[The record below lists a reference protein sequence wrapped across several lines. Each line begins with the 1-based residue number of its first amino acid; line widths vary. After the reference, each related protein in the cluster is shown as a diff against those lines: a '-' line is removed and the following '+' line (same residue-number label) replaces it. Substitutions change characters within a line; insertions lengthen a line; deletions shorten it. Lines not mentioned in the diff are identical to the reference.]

1 MNFKKYQHI
10 EKYGNSEVQGIE
22 FGKCYIFPK
31 LDGTNASI
39 WLDDNKLKAGSRTR
53 ELTFEKDNAKFY
65 EWVMAQENIFNFF
78 RKYKNLRLYGEWLVP
93 HTLKTYRDNAWKK
106 FYVFDV
112 MVDTENSYLAYDD
125 YKSMLSEF
133 NIDYIPPLSI
143 ITNVSYENLLVEVS
157 NNKYLISNGG
167 GIGEGIIIKNYQF
180 KNKYGYVVWAK
191 IINNE
196 LGDAHMKSQSQV
208 KELGTILEQK
218 ICDEYITTH
227 LIDKTFA
234 KIVNE
239 MEGWNSKYIPRLFG
253 IVFHDLIT
261 EELWNV
267 IKKMKNPT
275 INFKTLNSLAIIK
288 IKNLKPEL
296 F

>member
-196 LGDAHMKSQSQV
+196 FKDAHMKSQSQV